1 MFRSIGLFD
10 DFFAGAKERGRGET
24 GIEEQASCWYQ
35 RRIGS
40 SRWDA
45 GKIDKIDKILVL
57 GKLTK

>member
-24 GIEEQASCWYQ
+24 GIEEQASCLNQ

-40 SRWDA
+40 SR
-45 GKIDKIDKILVL
+45 
-57 GKLTK
+57 